1 MNILIINSGSSSIKY
16 QLWRYPE
23 KNLLVKGLVERIGL
37 DNSLIT
43 HKSEPVFKK
52 EIKISDHIQGIRIIL
67 DALTDPEHGVIN
79 SLSEIHAAGHR
90 VVHGGEQFTDSVLI
104 TPEVLKTIDNM
115 SSLAPLHNPPN
126 AAGIR
131 AVMQNMP
138 SIPNIAV
145 FDTAF
150 HQSMPKEA
158 FLYAIPMKYYK
169 EDMIRK
175 YGFHGTSYRYLTK
188 KAADILGKNPE
199 EVNGV
204 FCHLGNGSSICAV
217 KSGKSVE
224 TTMGFTP
231 LAGLIMGTRSGDI
244 DPGVLFHLIRSG
256 IVSNTSDLDTLLN
269 KKSGL
274 LSIYEKSSDMRD
286 IEDNLAIDEKAK
298 LAFQMF
304 THRIRLYIS
313 AYLSL
318 TGPDS
323 TIVFSGGIGEN
334 SPLVRD
340 AVLCDLEHM
349 GIKISRE
356 LNEKLPRGQWGTI
369 SEVNSKVKV
378 FVIPTDEESQ
388 IAEDT
393 YNIVAEL

>member
-23 KNLLVKGLVERIGL
+23 RKLLVKGLVERIGL
-37 DNSLIT
+37 DNAVIT
-43 HKSEPVFKK
+43 HKSDPVYRH
-52 EIKISDHIQGIRIIL
+52 EIKINDHIHGIRIIL
-67 DALTDPEHGVIN
+67 EALTDPEHGVLG

-104 TPEVLKTIDNM
+104 TPDVLDTIDNM

-150 HQSMPKEA
+150 HQSMPQEA
-158 FLYAIPMKYYK
+158 FLYAIPIKYYK

-188 KAADILGKNPE
+188 KTADILGNKPE
-199 EVNGV
+199 DVNGV

-217 KSGKSVE
+217 KNGKSVE

-231 LAGLIMGTRSGDI
+231 LAGLVMGTRSGDI
-244 DPGVLFHLIRSG
+244 DPGVLFHMIRSG

-286 IEDNLAIDEKAK
+286 IEDNLTTDENAK
-298 LAFQMF
+298 LAFRMF

-340 AVLCDLEHM
+340 AVLCDLQHM
-349 GIKISRE
+349 GIKINKA

-369 SEVNSKVKV
+369 SDADSKVKV
-378 FVIPTDEESQ
+378 LVIPTDEESQ